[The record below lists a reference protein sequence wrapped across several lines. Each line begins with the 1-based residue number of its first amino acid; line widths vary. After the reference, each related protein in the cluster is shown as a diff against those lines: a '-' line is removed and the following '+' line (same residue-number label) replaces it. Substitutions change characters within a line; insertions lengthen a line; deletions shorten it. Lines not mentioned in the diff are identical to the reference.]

1 MLSSKTSIALMRPT
15 LRSTKYQF
23 PGKGNLRVLIFH
35 FKIPSLKPQALR
47 GILLACVNKSHSVA
61 EGGVGPACNSPPC
74 LFPALLSSAAVYG
87 MCLIKP
93 CFLPAQLSRWN

>member
-1 MLSSKTSIALMRPT
+1 MLSSKTSIALMRPP
-15 LRSTKYQF
+15 LRATKYQF

-61 EGGVGPACNSPPC
+61 KGDMGPLAIVPHACFQHCSR
-74 LFPALLSSAAVYG
+74 
-87 MCLIKP
+87 
-93 CFLPAQLSRWN
+93 LPLYMVCV